1 MTPPTQLENLPMGS
15 IPKKNARIM
24 ERDVEEEMVLFDPH
38 TNKLH
43 SLNLTAAFLW
53 ELCDGE
59 NTKERLS
66 EIFSRSFEIP
76 AAQAKRDVTKVLL
89 TMHHEDLIE
98 L

>member
-1 MTPPTQLENLPMGS
+1 MEF
-15 IPKKNARIM
+15 IPKKNLRIM
-24 ERDVEEEMVLFDPH
+24 ERDVDEEMVLFDSH

-43 SLNLTAAFLW
+43 SLNLTAAFIW
-53 ELCDGE
+53 EHCDGV

-66 EIFSRSFEIP
+66 EIFSQSFEIP

-89 TMHHEDLIE
+89 TMHYEDLIE